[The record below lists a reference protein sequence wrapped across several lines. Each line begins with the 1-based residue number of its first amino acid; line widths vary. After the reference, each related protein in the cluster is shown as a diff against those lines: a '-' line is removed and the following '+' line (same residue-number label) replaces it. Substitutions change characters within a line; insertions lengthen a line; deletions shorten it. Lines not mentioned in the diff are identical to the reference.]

1 MRLISLLSAAL
12 WVDFV
17 VMVITKILPGQH
29 LSFLPPTGALKLW
42 YDKFGVAAVAADV
55 FSLMLGVLL
64 AMFLFPTA
72 YGFQLVLAAVLVQLL
87 HDILFYIVVI
97 LGLPQG
103 QNSMIDVFKT
113 YANEGRWTILLA
125 DALMVSSVVLLAEI
139 SDIFFTYRAI
149 AFQAILGMYSLIYI
163 TYTK

>member
-87 HDILFYIVVI
+87 HDILFYVIVI

-125 DALMVSSVVLLAEI
+125 DALMVSSVVLIAEM

>member
-1 MRLISLLSAAL
+1 
-12 WVDFV
+12 
-17 VMVITKILPGQH
+17 
-29 LSFLPPTGALKLW
+29 
-42 YDKFGVAAVAADV
+42 
-55 FSLMLGVLL
+55 
-64 AMFLFPTA
+64 MFLFPTA

-125 DALMVSSVVLLAEI
+125 DALMVSSVVLLAEM

>member
-72 YGFQLVLAAVLVQLL
+72 YGFQLVLAAVLVQVL
-87 HDILFYIVVI
+87 HDILFYVIVI

-113 YANEGRWTILLA
+113 YASEGRWTILLA
-125 DALMVSSVVLLAEI
+125 DALMVSSVVLIAEM

-149 AFQAILGMYSLIYI
+149 AFQAILGMYALIYI